1 MSSTLKT
8 NKEKLE
14 EYLFLMT
21 QDEAKALGKK
31 QGHRYERSHLKQS
44 KLHSNAQTI
53 IQSPKKLNCPCQWFH
68 G

>member
-31 QGHRYERSHLKQS
+31 QGHRYE
-44 KLHSNAQTI
+44 
-53 IQSPKKLNCPCQWFH
+53 
-68 G
+68 